1 MPTALCKHPEDTPEA
16 RVTDVTYVVT
26 HAKSA
31 EVGTRPVLVS
41 EQHGCSTAGRIHR
54 VQPPASPAAIAGDL
68 LLQRPTHRPLL
79 CAESRLATVGTRTH
93 PCEHA
98 PTIGIPAFGKA
109 RSGCLWTHAIKAPRQ
124 SANPNYRDRVR
135 DTWQACCV
143 HRLHPM
149 GRPELSAELQSLTV
163 TRSKHVQVR
172 EACACA

>member
-1 MPTALCKHPEDTPEA
+1 MRTSPSRLNVMPTALCKHPEDTPEA

-79 CAESRLATVGTRTH
+79 RAESRLATVGTRTH

-124 SANPNYRDRVR
+124 SANPDYRDRVR

-149 GRPELSAELQSLTV
+149 GRPELSVEL
-163 TRSKHVQVR
+163 
-172 EACACA
+172 